1 MLFILI
7 NGANIRFS
15 AKTTYLCVRKETKDK
30 AMKSILIVEDD
41 ITYGMMLK
49 TWLGKKGFQVTS
61 VSSIARAQKH
71 LETEGADLVL
81 SDLRLP
87 DKDGIDLL
95 KWLGTRGM
103 PVPFIM
109 MTGYADIQSAVQAM
123 KLGASDYVAKPVN
136 PDELLKK
143 IDETM
148 QQPAAAPVEAAG
160 TGKGNHSRPQAS
172 AQDAP
177 SDYLEGES
185 DAARQLY
192 NYVRLVAPTSMSVL
206 INGASGTGK
215 EYVAHRIH
223 QLSKRAGQP
232 FVAIDCGSIPKEL
245 AASEFFGHVK
255 GSFTGA
261 LTDKTGAFV
270 AANGGTIFLDE
281 IGNLSYEVQI
291 QLLRALQERKIRP
304 VGSNKEISVDIR
316 LVSATNENLEQAIE
330 KGTFR
335 QDLFHRINEF
345 TLRMPELKDRRE
357 DILLFANFFL
367 DQANRELDKQL
378 IGFDDAASR
387 ALLEYHWPGNL
398 RQMKNIV
405 RRATLLAQ
413 GKFITLNE
421 LTELHEPA
429 QPRISLTLHNEETE
443 KQQIIEAL
451 RQTGNNKSR
460 AAQLLK
466 IDRKTLYNKLKLYN
480 IENL

>member
-1 MLFILI
+1 
-7 NGANIRFS
+7 
-15 AKTTYLCVRKETKDK
+15 
-30 AMKSILIVEDD
+30 MKSILVVEDD

-49 TWLGKKGFQVTS
+49 TWLSKKGFQVTS
-61 VSSIARAQKH
+61 ASSIARARKH
-71 LETEGADLVL
+71 LETESTDLIL

-87 DKDGIDLL
+87 DEDGIDLL
-95 KWLGTRGM
+95 MWLNTQGM
-103 PVPFIM
+103 PIPFIM
-109 MTGYADIQSAVQAM
+109 MTSYADIRSAVQAM

-143 IDETM
+143 IG
-148 QQPAAAPVEAAG
+148 EAINKSSVVSEQ
-160 TGKGNHSRPQAS
+160 TVHSPQANPKS
-172 AQDAP
+172 TP
-177 SDYLEGES
+177 SSDYLEGES
-185 DAARQLY
+185 DAAKQLY
-192 NYVRLVAPTSMSVL
+192 NYVKLVAPTTMSVL

-232 FVAIDCGSIPKEL
+232 FIAIDCGSIPKEL

-261 LTDKTGAFV
+261 LSDKTGAFT

-281 IGNLSYEVQI
+281 IGNLGYEVQI

-304 VGSNKEISVDIR
+304 VGSNKEITVDVR
-316 LVSATNENLEQAIE
+316 LVSATNEDLEQGIE

-335 QDLFHRINEF
+335 QDLYHRINEF
-345 TLRMPELKDRRE
+345 TLRMPQLKDRRE

-378 IGFDDAASR
+378 IGFNESASK

-421 LTELHEPA
+421 LTDLQQSATHSPVGL
-429 QPRISLTLHNEETE
+429 PLRNEEAE
-443 KQQIIEAL
+443 KQQILEAL

-460 AAQLLK
+460 AAQLLG
-466 IDRKTLYNKLKLYN
+466 IDRKTLYNKLKLYD
-480 IENL
+480 IEG